1 MLIDTFEL
9 AVFVPSRLDGRAL
22 EAVVTFTVARLY
34 EPAETDANANADTDA
49 DDQQHVDPQR
59 AIVFLHPYA
68 PLGGCFR
75 NKVIA
80 DIDSYL
86 GRRVA
91 LTVAFNLRGAGRSE
105 GRTSWTGV
113 AEQEDLRSILDMLSR
128 RKLALHPD
136 RHPPASRRSLLLQM
150 QARGFLDAAADVDA
164 LDGVPLP
171 PVTSTLLCG
180 YSYGA
185 MISAAIAP
193 AEYSLL
199 AIDYAHISYP
209 YGVVWALALH
219 KRSWYLQ
226 RIADSVAAAAARV
239 AVAGTEHASRTLFV
253 TGTSDSYTSIATY
266 DRWWDQLQTRAVQ
279 AAADARPLASEQDAL
294 EAAAHALAVVRVPN
308 ADHGWIRREA
318 DIVDAI
324 EAWWWPSHT

>member
-9 AVFVPSRLDGRAL
+9 AIFVPSRLDGRAL
-22 EAVVTFTVARLY
+22 EAVVTFTVARPY
-34 EPAETDANANADTDA
+34 APTDTDTRA
-49 DDQQHVDPQR
+49 HSDAPANQPVDSNR

-68 PLGGCFR
+68 PLGGRFQ

-80 DIDSYL
+80 DIDSHL

-113 AEQEDLRSILDMLSR
+113 AEQEDLRSILDMLSS
-128 RKLALHPD
+128 RKLLLHPD
-136 RHPPASRRSLLLQM
+136 RHPAAARRSLLLQM
-150 QARGFLDAAADVDA
+150 QARGFLDANADVDA

-171 PVTSTLLCG
+171 SVASTLLCG

-193 AEYSLL
+193 TEYPLL

-226 RIADSVAAAAARV
+226 RIADSVAAAAA
-239 AVAGTEHASRTLFV
+239 AHAAGAEHASRTLFV
-253 TGTSDSYTSIATY
+253 AGTCDSYTSIAAY
-266 DRWWDQLQTRAVQ
+266 SRWWDQLWACAVQ
-279 AAADARPLASEQDAL
+279 AVTSAVSAANDAESL
-294 EAAAHALAVVRVPN
+294 EAAAQAVAVVRVPN

-324 EAWWWPSHT
+324 EAWWWQPRS